1 MWKELLSTSGSSNMF
16 KLLWAT
22 IYSLVLQSLAG
33 RQKRHEVNLPR
44 WLFMSTCM
52 IMYAHV
58 IRLRC
63 TALHIITA
71 LRVLLFLIFLL
82 ETSTVINKETAF
94 QSFHSL
100 VEFSTIS
107 TPARPDLCWRG
118 AARYTSYGQ
127 LLGAAEIHTVTWRPG
142 DLATWP
148 AKRRAAPS
156 EDEPGSTGST
166 TEKLPK
172 PLFEIYVSEI
182 FCLKM
187 FEIFWNRYF
196 IWFHIIS
203 WLFNTFHIPSIDL
216 V

>member
-22 IYSLVLQSLAG
+22 FYSLVLHSLAG

-71 LRVLLFLIFLL
+71 LRVLFFWSFCLKHQQ
-82 ETSTVINKETAF
+82 STKKHLSNRSIP
-94 QSFHSL
+94 SL
-100 VEFSTIS
+100 NFRRIDLDTLG
-107 TPARPDLCWRG
+107 PLARPDLCWRG

-127 LLGAAEIHTVTWRPG
+127 LLGAAEPRSQRSTQRPG
-142 DLATWP
+142 DLATWRP
-148 AKRRAAPS
+148 GLRRGGLHHLRMNL
-156 EDEPGSTGST
+156 DQLDQ
-166 TEKLPK
+166 LPRNCQRCFFF
-172 PLFEIYVSEI
+172 LFQKSSVWT
-182 FCLKM
+182 CLK
-187 FEIFWNRYF
+187 
-196 IWFHIIS
+196 
-203 WLFNTFHIPSIDL
+203 
-216 V
+216 